1 MSGGQRQ
8 RVNLARAVYSNF
20 EIMLLD
26 DTLSAVDQKVGRYI
40 FNECIRGFLHDKIVI
55 LITHQLQVCLL
66 NSSVA
71 NSGQYVEDCENV
83 LVLHDGHQVQYGPY
97 SKLYKE
103 EGLLKQMLGLVVH
116 EPGEVDDK
124 PTGKSEPAPKP
135 TPADAEITRIKTR
148 QLTML
153 KPLCMFSTSSDL
165 TLTFHQFIFLVIRPL
180 MKAKLQHS
188 DNGFVQ

>member
-1 MSGGQRQ
+1 
-8 RVNLARAVYSNF
+8 
-20 EIMLLD
+20 MLLD

-55 LITHQLQVCLL
+55 LITHQLQ
-66 NSSVA
+66 
-71 NSGQYVEDCENV
+71 YVEDCENV
-83 LVLHDGHQVQYGPY
+83 LVLHDGCQVQYGPY

-153 KPLCMFSTSSDL
+153 KPLFYIPRDKTADEGEVAAFRQWIHPVATATGAFFLSLAHM
-165 TLTFHQFIFLVIRPL
+165 QFVLHLILGSLLGLVIVMVL
-180 MKAKLQHS
+180 LLVSILESML
-188 DNGFVQ
+188 VM